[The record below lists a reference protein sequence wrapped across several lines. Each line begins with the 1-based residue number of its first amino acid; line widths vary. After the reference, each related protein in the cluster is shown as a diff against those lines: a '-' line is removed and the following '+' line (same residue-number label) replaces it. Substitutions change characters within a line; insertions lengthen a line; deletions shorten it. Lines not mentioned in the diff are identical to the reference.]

1 VRKLERIEYK
11 HWIEEMHYA
20 KRMPSISFAYGMF
33 VNNKLSGVCTFGMP
47 PSSTLAQSIAG
58 KNYKD
63 IVIELNR
70 LITLDNLP
78 KNSLSQFVSQSFS
91 LLPKPKII
99 VSFAD
104 PNNNHHGYIYQ
115 ATNFIYTGE
124 STNTSQWIDAE
135 GKEFHFRNI
144 GHYQKNNRLN
154 VSLNKR
160 RLNEDKI
167 NRDDIANYLRDYKG
181 KYTAKDLDN
190 IFGYK
195 DTAAHWF
202 RTDVG
207 FSFPRID
214 DWIKLKTILN
224 FDDTYDSVMSAYELV
239 PCANE
244 IIKKL
249 KLQKIKIKG
258 KHRYIYICANKK
270 DKKNIMQNFK
280 LKSLPYPK
288 GKNKNYEV
296 FVEKQQGCLLQEGQ
310 IDT

>member
-1 VRKLERIEYK
+1 MESKLFVRNLERVEYK

-20 KRMPSISFAYGMF
+20 KRMPSISFAFGMF
-33 VNNKLSGVCTFGMP
+33 VDNKLSGVCTFGMP
-47 PSSTLAQSIAG
+47 PSSTLSQSIAG
-58 KNYKD
+58 IKFKN

-78 KNSLSQFVSQSFS
+78 KNSLSKFVAKCFH

-124 STNTSQWIDAE
+124 STNTSQWIDRD

-160 RLNEDKI
+160 RLHEQNI
-167 NRDDIANYLRDYKG
+167 NKVDIANYLRGYKG
-181 KYTAKDLDN
+181 NYTAKDLDN

-202 RTDVG
+202 RTDAG
-207 FSFPRID
+207 FSFPKVD
-214 DWIKLKTILN
+214 DWKKLKEILN
-224 FDDTYDSVMSAYELV
+224 FDETYDEVMGAYELV

-249 KLQKIKIKG
+249 GLQKIKIKG
-258 KHRYIYICANKK
+258 KHRYVYVCANKL
-270 DKKNIMQNFK
+270 DKKNIMKNLK

-288 GKNKNYEV
+288 GENKNYV
-296 FVEKQQGCLLQEGQ
+296 VSVEKQQGYLL
-310 IDT
+310 

>member
-1 VRKLERIEYK
+1 MFVRKLERVEYK

-20 KRMPSISFAYGMF
+20 KRMPSISYAFGMF
-33 VNNKLSGVCTFGMP
+33 LNNKLTGVCTFGMP

-58 KNYKD
+58 KKYKY

-70 LITLDNLP
+70 LITLDDLP
-78 KNSLSQFVSQSFS
+78 KNALSQFIAKCFK
-91 LLPKPKII
+91 LLPTPKII

-104 PNNNHHGYIYQ
+104 PNNGHHGYIYQ

-124 STNTSQWIDAE
+124 SSNTTQWIDKD

-144 GHYQKNNRLN
+144 GHYQKNNKLD

-160 RLNEDKI
+160 RINEDKI
-167 NRDDIANYLRDYKG
+167 NKVDIANYLRSYKG
-181 KYTAKDLDN
+181 NYTAKQLDI

-202 RTDVG
+202 RTDRG
-207 FSFPRID
+207 FSFPKID
-214 DWIKLKTILN
+214 DWYKLKKLLN
-224 FDDTYDSVMSAYELV
+224 FDETYDEIMCAYELV

-249 KLQKIKIKG
+249 GLQKIKIKG
-258 KHRYIYICANKK
+258 KHRYIYIIANKK
-270 DKKNIMQNFK
+270 DKKNIFENLK
-280 LKSLPYPK
+280 LKVLPYPK
-288 GKNKNYEV
+288 GKNKNYEIKQQ
-296 FVEKQQGCLLQEGQ
+296 KQQGYLL
-310 IDT
+310 